1 MFGPSQTDPGAA
13 LGVLQ
18 PKETVM
24 LPKLANTRTALVAT
38 VAAAAL
44 ALTTAAPAQAWGKN
58 EQNFLK
64 GVLATV
70 IVGQVIKEARK
81 GHKRYQPPV
90 YAPTPV
96 YVPAPHYGT
105 SVLAQAFAEY
115 SPASK
120 RAIQTR
126 LRNYGYY
133 RGGIDGS
140 FGPGTRA
147 ALEAYARDT
156 GNAGATQSRDG
167 AVNLMNALLS

>member
-1 MFGPSQTDPGAA
+1 
-13 LGVLQ
+13 
-18 PKETVM
+18 M
-24 LPKLANTRTALVAT
+24 LPMIAKTRTALAAT
-38 VAAAAL
+38 VTAAAL

-70 IVGQVIKEARK
+70 IVGQIIKESRK
-81 GHKRYQPPV
+81 NNRPTYYQTP
-90 YAPTPV
+90 APTPV

-120 RAIQTR
+120 RAIQNR

-140 FGPGTRA
+140 FGPGTRS
-147 ALEAYARDT
+147 ALEAYARDS
-156 GNAGATQSRDG
+156 GNPGATQSRDG
-167 AVNLMNALLS
+167 AVSLMNALLS

>member
-1 MFGPSQTDPGAA
+1 
-13 LGVLQ
+13 
-18 PKETVM
+18 M
-24 LPKLANTRTALVAT
+24 LPMIANARTTMIAT
-38 VAAAAL
+38 ATAAAL
-44 ALTTAAPAQAWGKN
+44 AFTAAAPAHAWGKN

-70 IVGQVIKEARK
+70 IVGQVIKEVRK
-81 GHKRYQPPV
+81 DQRRYKEPV

-96 YVPAPHYGT
+96 YVPAPHYGG
-105 SVLAQAFAEY
+105 SVLGQAFSEY

-120 RAIQTR
+120 RAIQNR

-133 RGGIDGS
+133 RGGIDGA

-156 GNAGATQSRDG
+156 GNARATQSRDG
-167 AVNLMNALLS
+167 AVSLMNALLS

>member
-1 MFGPSQTDPGAA
+1 
-13 LGVLQ
+13 
-18 PKETVM
+18 M
-24 LPKLANTRTALVAT
+24 LPSFAQTRTALVAT
-38 VAAAAL
+38 AAAAAM
-44 ALTTAAPAQAWGKN
+44 ALTTAAPANAWGKK
-58 EQNFLK
+58 EQSFLA
-64 GVLATV
+64 GVVATV

-81 GHKRYQPPV
+81 GQRYQPPV

-105 SVLAQAFAEY
+105 SVLGQAFAEY
-115 SPASK
+115 SPSSK

-140 FGPGTRA
+140 FGPGTRG

-156 GNAGATQSRDG
+156 GNTGLTQSRDG
-167 AVNLMNALLS
+167 AVRLMNALLS

>member
-1 MFGPSQTDPGAA
+1 
-13 LGVLQ
+13 
-18 PKETVM
+18 M
-24 LPKLANTRTALVAT
+24 LPMIAKTRTALVAT
-38 VAAAAL
+38 VTAAAL

-70 IVGQVIKEARK
+70 IVGQIIKESRK
-81 GHKRYQPPV
+81 APRAQPPV

-96 YVPAPHYGT
+96 YVPAPHYGA

-140 FGPGTRA
+140 FGSGTRA

-156 GNAGATQSRDG
+156 GNSGATQSRDG

>member
-1 MFGPSQTDPGAA
+1 
-13 LGVLQ
+13 
-18 PKETVM
+18 M
-24 LPKLANTRTALVAT
+24 LPMIARTRTALIASAT
-38 VAAAAL
+38 AAAL
-44 ALTTAAPAQAWGKN
+44 ALTAAAPAQAWGKN

-64 GVLATV
+64 GVVATV
-70 IVGQVIKEARK
+70 IVGQIIKEARK
-81 GHKRYQPPV
+81 DKRRYQDPV

-96 YVPAPHYGT
+96 YVPPQHYGT
-105 SVLAQAFAEY
+105 SVLGQAFAEY

-133 RGGIDGS
+133 RGGVDGT

-156 GNAGATQSRDG
+156 GNGSATRTRDG

>member
-1 MFGPSQTDPGAA
+1 
-13 LGVLQ
+13 
-18 PKETVM
+18 M
-24 LPKLANTRTALVAT
+24 LLNLAKTRTALIAT
-38 VAAAAL
+38 ATAATM
-44 ALTTAAPAQAWGKN
+44 ALTTAVPAHAWGKN

-81 GHKRYQPPV
+81 DRPRYNQPV
-90 YAPTPV
+90 YPETPV
-96 YVPAPHYGT
+96 YVPAPHYGG
-105 SVLAQAFAEY
+105 SVLAQAFSEF

-133 RGGIDGS
+133 RGGIDGQ
-140 FGPGTRA
+140 FGPGTRG

-156 GNAGATQSRDG
+156 GNPGLTQSRDG
-167 AVNLMNALLS
+167 AVRLMNSLLS

>member
-1 MFGPSQTDPGAA
+1 
-13 LGVLQ
+13 
-18 PKETVM
+18 M
-24 LPKLANTRTALVAT
+24 LPSFAQTRTAVIAT
-38 VAAAAL
+38 ATAAAL

-64 GVLATV
+64 GVVATV
-70 IVGQVIKEARK
+70 IVSQIIKEVRK
-81 GHKRYQPPV
+81 DQRRYQQPV
-90 YAPTPV
+90 YTPTPV

-133 RGGIDGS
+133 RGGIDGA

-156 GNAGATQSRDG
+156 GNAGRTQTRDG
-167 AVNLMNALLS
+167 AVSLMNALLS

>member
-1 MFGPSQTDPGAA
+1 
-13 LGVLQ
+13 
-18 PKETVM
+18 M
-24 LPKLANTRTALVAT
+24 LPSFAQTRTAIIAT
-38 VAAAAL
+38 ATAAAL
-44 ALTTAAPAQAWGKN
+44 ALTTAAPANAWGKN

-70 IVGQVIKEARK
+70 IVGQIIKEARK
-81 GHKRYQPPV
+81 DQRRYQAPV
-90 YAPTPV
+90 YTPTPV

-126 LRNYGYY
+126 LRNSGYY
-133 RGGIDGS
+133 RGGIDGA

-167 AVNLMNALLS
+167 AVQLMNALLS

>member
-1 MFGPSQTDPGAA
+1 
-13 LGVLQ
+13 
-18 PKETVM
+18 M
-24 LPKLANTRTALVAT
+24 LPMIAKTRTALVAT
-38 VAAAAL
+38 VTAAAL
-44 ALTTAAPAQAWGKN
+44 ALTTAAPAHAWGKN

-70 IVGQVIKEARK
+70 IVGQIIKESRK
-81 GHKRYQPPV
+81 NNRPTYNYNP
-90 YAPTPV
+90 APTPV

-105 SVLAQAFAEY
+105 SVLAQAFSEY

-120 RAIQTR
+120 RAIQNR

-147 ALEAYARDT
+147 AIEAYARDT

-167 AVNLMNALLS
+167 AVSLMNALLS